1 MERQMRKLDELMD
14 GAVTERFNVERDRV
28 MKNIYDPNTDPEAK
42 RQITITITI
51 EPNES
56 RDVGRYKV
64 EVKSKIAPMAPITQ
78 VCFLRQSDDGMVVA
92 TEVTKQVPGQMDMDG
107 NEAPMPRVVEFGK
120 SNKEK
125 AN

>member
-1 MERQMRKLDELMD
+1 MERQMKKLDELMD
-14 GAVTERFNVERDRV
+14 GAVTERFNVEMDRV
-28 MKNIYDPNTDPEAK
+28 MRNIYDPNTDPEAK

-64 EVKSKIAPMAPITQ
+64 EVKSKTAPMAPITQ

-107 NEAPMPRVVEFGK
+107 NEQPMPRVV
-120 SNKEK
+120 
-125 AN
+125 

>member
-1 MERQMRKLDELMD
+1 MERQMKKLDELMD
-14 GAVTERFNVERDRV
+14 GAVTERFNMEMDRV
-28 MKNIYDPNTDPEAK
+28 MKNIYDPNTDPKAK
-42 RQITITITI
+42 RSIMITITI

-56 RDVGRYKV
+56 RDVGRYAV
-64 EVKSKIAPMAPITQ
+64 DVKSKTAPMMPITQ
-78 VCFLRQSDDGMVVA
+78 VCFLRQNDDGMVVA
-92 TEVTKQVPGQMDMDG
+92 TEMTKQVPGQMDMDG

>member
-1 MERQMRKLDELMD
+1 MERQMKKLDELMD
-14 GAVTERFNVERDRV
+14 GAVTERFNVEMDRV
-28 MKNIYDPNTDPEAK
+28 MRNIYDPNTDPEAK

-78 VCFLRQSDDGMVVA
+78 VCFLRQSDNGMVVA

-107 NEAPMPRVVEFGK
+107 NEQQMPRVVEFGK

-125 AN
+125 AK

>member
-1 MERQMRKLDELMD
+1 MERQIKKLDELMD
-14 GAVTERFNVERDRV
+14 GAVTERFNVEMDRV
-28 MKNIYDPNTDPEAK
+28 MRNIYDPNTDPEAK
-42 RQITITITI
+42 RQITIIITI

-64 EVKSKIAPMAPITQ
+64 EVKSKTAPIAPITQ
-78 VCFLRQSDDGMVVA
+78 VCFLRQNDDGMVVA

-107 NEAPMPRVVEFGK
+107 NEQPMPRVVEFGI
-120 SNKEK
+120 SDKEK